1 MSSSE
6 LAARYVALLKLRQHI
21 IEWDN
26 TSPQDAEHGLI
37 LTKLRKIY
45 KKRTRA
51 YAADGGQ
58 SQCPVC

>member
-1 MSSSE
+1 MTESE
-6 LAARYVALLKLRQHI
+6 LSARYAALLRLRDRI

-26 TSPQDAEHGLI
+26 TSPQDGEDGLI
-37 LTKLRKIY
+37 LAKLRNLY

-58 SQCPVC
+58 GHCPIC